1 MSQILIFNK
10 YLSMKNVLS
19 AMVIVALMFGMVA
32 CDELEK
38 LEKLD
43 DFTIQNT
50 WKKSFDIDYGNA
62 SETIPFEDSYTLNIR
77 QEDETLQPVLDRL
90 EKFTVNEINLFVMN
104 FIGNDEAA
112 FEGSFSFHVEGST
125 EPLLL
130 SSFDKVLLAD
140 LYETETPIKLNLNN
154 EEKKALEKALKD
166 EDQLIISLAGT
177 LSNTPASFTLRVV
190 IDAQTEFSA
199 FK

>member
-32 CDELEK
+32 CDE